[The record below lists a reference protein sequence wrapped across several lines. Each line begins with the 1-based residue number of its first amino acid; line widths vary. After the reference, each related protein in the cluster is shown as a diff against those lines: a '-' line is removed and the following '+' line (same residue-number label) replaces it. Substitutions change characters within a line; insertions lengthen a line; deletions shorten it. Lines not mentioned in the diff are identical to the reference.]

1 MTCPALLLNIPKT
14 ILLESARKIH
24 VILHS
29 CANHS
34 VEAFSYPFRI
44 LTTAEYCLETTQ
56 QLEGKLKEKV
66 QPALA
71 DKVDLGSEQ
80 DLFGR

>member
-1 MTCPALLLNIPKT
+1 MSIISCNI
-14 ILLESARKIH
+14 H
-24 VILHS
+24 
-29 CANHS
+29 
-34 VEAFSYPFRI
+34 SYPFRI

-66 QPALA
+66 QPALT

-80 DLFGR
+80 DLFGRYSSSVMIVFSSD